1 MRRRYLA
8 IVVTGTIVLIIL
20 ILTVLGITTTILI
33 GELITRI
40 FMVVLIAFAISA
52 PILFVYL
59 LASTLID
66 EWHRSRVKYSGTEQI
81 LPDIQKE
88 LTRLN
93 TLIEQLQK
101 SQQMLT
107 TEIRRNR
114 ETVEKLR
121 KELE

>member
-8 IVVTGTIVLIIL
+8 IVLTGTIVLIIL

-40 FMVVLIAFAISA
+40 FMVGLIAFAISA
-52 PILFVYL
+52 PILIVYL
-59 LASTLID
+59 LASALID
-66 EWHRSRVKYSGTEQI
+66 EWHRSKAKYSGTEKM

-88 LTRLN
+88 ITRLN

-101 SQQMLT
+101 SQQTLT
-107 TEIRRNR
+107 TEIKRNR
-114 ETVEKLR
+114 ETVERLR

>member
-8 IVVTGTIVLIIL
+8 IVMTGATVLIIL
-20 ILTVLGITTTILI
+20 IVTALGIATEILMVGLTT
-33 GELITRI
+33 
-40 FMVVLIAFAISA
+40 FVVLA
-52 PILFVYL
+52 PILVIYL
-59 LASTLID
+59 IASALID
-66 EWHRSRVKYSGTEQI
+66 EWHRSKVKYSGTEQI

-107 TEIRRNR
+107 TEIERNR